1 MSRFFDFI
9 QEARKKHEELR
20 HSQSAL
26 ASPVPPLGTK
36 TELDT
41 AREKEVCPMDGEY
54 SKYPQLEMP
63 QLRDGYK
70 MCIGNASRLL
80 NDAAMLKEA
89 GRLRTACLIV
99 FLAVEELGKAMQLY
113 EAGRSGVR
121 DWGEWWSRYFGH
133 PKVQESTSPEIPG
146 TEEAGE
152 RFARIREELV
162 YVDFDKN
169 NKRFVSP
176 REDQDGELLELFEKE
191 AADAESVLKAL
202 PSHAFER
209 WEFEEMVRQSPEIAP
224 SVLYARIEEILQQE
238 PNVSETDLLT
248 AIAGDLGMSPDDFV
262 AGFERWKKV
271 APKARAYMDL
281 LRRVQDRLK
290 KEREAES
297 TG

>member
-1 MSRFFDFI
+1 MGKTFD
-9 QEARKKHEELR
+9 
-20 HSQSAL
+20 AL
-26 ASPVPPLGTK
+26 QKLVKDMDGQRSSPGGFLATK
-36 TELDT
+36 NWSDT
-41 AREKEVCPMDGEY
+41 TAEKEVRPMDSEY
-54 SKYPQLEMP
+54 SEYPPLEMP
-63 QLRDGYK
+63 GLRDGYK
-70 MCIGNASRLL
+70 MCVGNASRLID
-80 NDAAMLKEA
+80 DARTLRDA
-89 GRLRTACLIV
+89 GRFRTACLV
-99 FLAVEELGKAMQLY
+99 LLLAIEELGSAVQLY

-121 DWGEWWSRYFGH
+121 DWGEWWSSYFNH

-169 NKRFVSP
+169 NKRFMSP

-191 AADAESVLKAL
+191 AAYAESVLKAL

-238 PNVSETDLLT
+238 PTVSEADLLT
-248 AIAGDLGMSPDDFV
+248 AIARDLSMSPDDFV

-281 LRRVQDRLK
+281 LRRVQDRLR

>member
-1 MSRFFDFI
+1 MGKTFN
-9 QEARKKHEELR
+9 
-20 HSQSAL
+20 AL
-26 ASPVPPLGTK
+26 QKLVKDMDGQRSSPGGFLATK
-36 TELDT
+36 NWSDT
-41 AREKEVCPMDGEY
+41 TAEKEVRPMDSEY
-54 SKYPQLEMP
+54 SEYPPLEMP
-63 QLRDGYK
+63 GLRDGYK
-70 MCIGNASRLL
+70 MCVGNASRLID
-80 NDAAMLKEA
+80 DARTLSDA
-89 GRLRTACLIV
+89 GRFRTACLV
-99 FLAVEELGKAMQLY
+99 LLLAIEELGSAVQVY

-121 DWGEWWSRYFGH
+121 DWGEWWSSYFNH

-146 TEEAGE
+146 MEEAGE

-169 NKRFVSP
+169 NKRFMSP

-191 AADAESVLKAL
+191 AAYAESVLKAL

-238 PNVSETDLLT
+238 PTVSETDLLT
-248 AIAGDLGMSPDDFV
+248 VIARDLGMSPDDFA

-281 LRRVQDRLK
+281 LRRVQDRLR